1 MDKNPQKKK
10 QPLTDYGK
18 YAGMALQMGAIIT
31 LGVVGGVKLDGKF
44 PISKFPV
51 FSITLSLLSV
61 FAAMYFVIRDIMK
74 K

>member
-18 YAGMALQMGAIIT
+18 YAGMTLQMGATIV
-31 LGVVGGVKLDGKF
+31 LGVVGGIKLDGKF

-51 FSITLSLLSV
+51 FTVSLSLLSV
-61 FAAMYFVIRDIMK
+61 FVAMYFVIRGVMK